1 MRPSCGL
8 LRERHRAPSPGAA
21 VNTGVPRDS
30 TRDLPVSLVEASRRA
45 FSETA
50 DPDAYVD
57 LPASAAALRSIAD
70 WQDERP
76 GSPLAAV
83 VAPPGLGKTMLLR
96 VVESRSNRQGLAAGT
111 PAARPSALYL
121 PYAGLE
127 PADLAI
133 WIHGLLGHPCPA
145 IGEDAADAIAALRAL
160 GDAAEAPLT
169 LLLDDADS
177 MPAATIAALTDQL
190 PREGGPLRLLL
201 ALNPDSK
208 GSRLLA
214 ALHAL
219 GPREI
224 RHRTHLSPAETGE
237 YVRGRMRWAGF
248 PGAEVARVDEAEA
261 QRIHALSNGVPRA
274 IHAVALDRFG
284 SAASVRGA
292 EDLAVKRRRE
302 GWMGRPIEDDLEP

>member
-1 MRPSCGL
+1 M
-8 LRERHRAPSPGAA
+8 
-21 VNTGVPRDS
+21 VNTKVSPHSAPGPAG
-30 TRDLPVSLVEASRRA
+30 SLVAASRRA

-57 LPASAAALRSIAD
+57 LPGSAAALRAIVD
-70 WQDERP
+70 WQEERP

-83 VAPPGLGKTMLLR
+83 VASPGLGKTMLLR

-133 WIHGLLGHPCPA
+133 WVHGLLGRACPP
-145 IGEDAADAIAALRAL
+145 IGEDPAEAIAALRDL
-160 GDAAEAPLT
+160 GVGAEAPLT

-177 MPAATIAALTDQL
+177 MPAATIEALTDQL
-190 PREGGPLRLLL
+190 PREGSPLRLLL

-224 RHRTHLSPAETGE
+224 RHRTRLSPAETGE
-237 YVRGRMRWAGF
+237 YVRARMRWAGF
-248 PGAEVARVDEAEA
+248 PGVEIARVDEAEA
-261 QRIHALSNGVPRA
+261 LRIHALSNGVPRA

-284 SAASVRGA
+284 AAASVGGA
-292 EDLAVKRRRE
+292 EDLDAKRRRE
-302 GWMGRPIEDDLEP
+302 DWMGRPIEDELEP

>member
-1 MRPSCGL
+1 MPVATVSTR
-8 LRERHRAPSPGAA
+8 
-21 VNTGVPRDS
+21 VPRDS
-30 TRDLPVSLVEASRRA
+30 MRDLPGSLVEASRRA
-45 FSETA
+45 FAETA

-57 LPASAAALRSIAD
+57 LPASEAVLRAIAA

-83 VAPPGLGKTMLLR
+83 IASPGLGKTMLLR

-111 PAARPSALYL
+111 PAERPSALYL

-127 PADLAI
+127 PTDLAI
-133 WIHGLLGHPCPA
+133 WVHGLLGHPCPE
-145 IGEDAADAIAALRAL
+145 IGEDAAEAIAALCAL
-160 GDAAEAPLT
+160 GDGAEAPLT

-177 MPAATIAALTDQL
+177 MPAATIDALADQL
-190 PREGGPLRLLL
+190 PREGAPLRLLL

-224 RHRTHLSPAETGE
+224 RHRTNLSPAETGD
-237 YVRGRMRWAGF
+237 YVRARMRWAGF
-248 PGAEVARVDEAEA
+248 PGAEIARVDEAEA

-274 IHAVALDRFG
+274 IHALALERFG

-292 EDLAVKRRRE
+292 EDLDAKRRRE
-302 GWMGRPIEDDLEP
+302 DWMGRPIEDDLEL